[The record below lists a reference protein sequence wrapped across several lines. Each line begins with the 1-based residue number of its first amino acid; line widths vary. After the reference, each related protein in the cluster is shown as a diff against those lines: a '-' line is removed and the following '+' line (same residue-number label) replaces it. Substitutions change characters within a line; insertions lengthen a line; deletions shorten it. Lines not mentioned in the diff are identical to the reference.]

1 MVSRVAT
8 PMVVHADHKSF
19 GGYRSAAN
27 SASFCKALLLSA
39 KPSLAI
45 PWTFDV
51 SHHALVESCCLEEIR
66 GAGARPERGQT

>member
-8 PMVVHADHKSF
+8 PIVVHADHKSL

-45 PWTFDV
+45 
-51 SHHALVESCCLEEIR
+51 
-66 GAGARPERGQT
+66 RPYGTVDFAELH